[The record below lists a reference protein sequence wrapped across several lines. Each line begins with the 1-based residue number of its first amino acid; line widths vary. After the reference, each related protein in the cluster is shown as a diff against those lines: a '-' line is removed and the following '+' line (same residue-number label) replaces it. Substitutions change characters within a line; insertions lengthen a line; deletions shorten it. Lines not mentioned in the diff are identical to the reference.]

1 MDERNKSFWP
11 VNNMAKLDFLRFLG
25 VILRFIFGLLNK
37 LAKAS
42 KKSVDWIGAQYRAF
56 SLYTIFNYPV
66 GFLILYY
73 LESQE
78 NESLWLRLIACVLC
92 IPLLFH
98 AYWPQKLKYYLPLY
112 WHLTLVYCT
121 PFLGAVML
129 LRNGLSMEW
138 QLNILLGFFIFILLV
153 DWLTFL
159 LLISLGFLLGI
170 IFYCFTGGSLQ
181 EFIFNAQFE
190 SFSFIWYL
198 YFYAVLIG
206 AVFARNREKIK
217 DVKLEALKSLAYS
230 IAHEMRTPLAS
241 IAAGASNLG
250 KFLPIYDKAY
260 LLAVEAEL
268 MPPQINPRQHERI
281 KDIPTIMEK
290 VSYNAQ
296 NIIDMLLMKV
306 REPQTIELDQCS
318 MSKCISTALEQY
330 PLRTREHSAIQWNGV
345 KDFIFLGKEEMFL
358 HIFFNLLK
366 NSLHQIYFV
375 QNGKINIWTDANE
388 THNLLHFKDN
398 GKGISKKILTNIFDR
413 FVSGTEFGTGM
424 GLAYC
429 KMAMNSFGGDIECN
443 SAEGSGAEFI
453 MSFPKISEA

>member
-1 MDERNKSFWP
+1 MSLF
-11 VNNMAKLDFLRFLG
+11 
-25 VILRFIFGLLNK
+25 FGATPMFFFDLIYK
-37 LAKAS
+37 IAKAS
-42 KKSVDWIGAQYRAF
+42 KKSVDQFGAQYRTF
-56 SLYTIFNYPV
+56 GIFTILNYPI

-78 NESLWLRLIACVLC
+78 NESLWLRLIACIICLP
-92 IPLLFH
+92 ILFH
-98 AYWPQKLKYYLPLY
+98 AHWPKKAKFYLPLY
-112 WHLTLVYCT
+112 WHISLLYCI
-121 PFLGAVML
+121 PFFATAML

-138 QLNILLGFFIFILLV
+138 MLNSLLGVFIFVLLV
-153 DWLTFL
+153 DWFTFL
-159 LLISLGFLLGI
+159 VLISLGAVLGTL
-170 IFYCFTGGSLQ
+170 FYSFTGGSL
-181 EFIFNAQFE
+181 EIILLNAKFDS
-190 SFSFIWYL
+190 SFSLILYL

-206 AVFARNREKIK
+206 ALFARNREKINE
-217 DVKLEALKSLAYS
+217 VKLQALKSLAYS

-268 MPPQINPRQHERI
+268 MPPQINPRQHDRI
-281 KDIPTIMEK
+281 KDIPAIMEK

-306 REPQTIELDQCS
+306 REAQTIELEQCS
-318 MSKCISTALEQY
+318 MSKCINAALEQY
-330 PLRTREHSAIQWNGV
+330 PLRTREHSAIRWNNV
-345 KDFIFLGKEEMFL
+345 KDFNFLGKEEMFL

-375 QNGKINIWTDANE
+375 QNGTIDIWTDASE

-443 SAEGSGAEFI
+443 SSEGSGAEFV
-453 MSFPKISEA
+453 MSFPKVNDGASA

>member
-1 MDERNKSFWP
+1 MRLFSGATPMFFFELIYK
-11 VNNMAKLDFLRFLG
+11 
-25 VILRFIFGLLNK
+25 I
-37 LAKAS
+37 AKAS
-42 KKSVDWIGAQYRAF
+42 KKSVDQFGAQYRTF
-56 SLYTIFNYPV
+56 GIFTIFNYPI

-78 NESLWLRLIACVLC
+78 NESLWLRLVACIICLP
-92 IPLLFH
+92 ILFH
-98 AYWPQKLKYYLPLY
+98 AHWPKKAKFYLPLY
-112 WHLTLVYCT
+112 WHMSLLYCI
-121 PFLGAVML
+121 PFFATAML

-138 QLNILLGFFIFILLV
+138 MLNSLLGVFIFVLLV
-153 DWLTFL
+153 DWFTFL
-159 LLISLGFLLGI
+159 VLISLGVVLGT
-170 IFYCFTGGSLQ
+170 IFYSLTGGSL
-181 EFIFNAQFE
+181 EIILLNAKFDS
-190 SFSFIWYL
+190 SFSLILYL
-198 YFYAVLIG
+198 YFYAILIG
-206 AVFARNREKIK
+206 ALFARNREKINE
-217 DVKLEALKSLAYS
+217 VKLQALKSLAYS

-260 LLAVEAEL
+260 LLAVEAQL
-268 MPPQINPRQHERI
+268 MPAQINPKQHDRI
-281 KDIPTIMEK
+281 KDIPAIMEK

-306 REPQTIELDQCS
+306 REAQAIELDQCS
-318 MSKCISTALEQY
+318 MAKCISTALEQY
-330 PLRTREHSAIQWNGV
+330 PLRTREHSAIHWHNV
-345 KDFIFLGKEEMFL
+345 KDFNFLGKEEMFL

-375 QNGKINIWTDANE
+375 QNGTINIWTDANE

-443 SAEGSGAEFI
+443 SSEGSGAEFI
-453 MSFPKISEA
+453 MSFPKITDTHVN

>member
-1 MDERNKSFWP
+1 M
-11 VNNMAKLDFLRFLG
+11 
-25 VILRFIFGLLNK
+25 RFIFDLFNK

-42 KKSVDWIGAQYRAF
+42 QKSVDQFGAQYRAF
-56 SLYTIFNYPV
+56 GLYTIINYPV

-78 NESLWLRLIACVLC
+78 NESLWLRLIACMLC
-92 IPLLFH
+92 LPLLFH
-98 AYWPQKLKYYLPLY
+98 AYWPQRIKYYLPLY
-112 WHLTLVYCT
+112 WHITLVYCM

-129 LRNGLSMEW
+129 LRNSLSLEW
-138 QLNILLGFFIFILLV
+138 QLNILLGFFVFILLV
-153 DWLTFL
+153 NWLTFL

-170 IFYCFTGGSLQ
+170 VFYCFTGGSLQ
-181 EFIFNAQFE
+181 VFLLNARFE

-198 YFYAVLIG
+198 YFYAILIG
-206 AVFARNREKIK
+206 AFFARNREKIK
-217 DVKLEALKSLAYS
+217 EVKLEALKSLAYS

-260 LLAVEAEL
+260 LLAVEAKL
-268 MPPQINPRQHERI
+268 MPPQINLKQHDRI
-281 KDIPTIMEK
+281 KDIPAIMEK

-306 REPQTIELDQCS
+306 REAQDIELEKCS
-318 MSKCISTALEQY
+318 MSKCVNTALEQY
-330 PLRTREHSAIQWNGV
+330 PLSAREHSLIKRHNV

-375 QNGKINIWTDANE
+375 QNGTIDIWTEFTE
-388 THNLLHFKDN
+388 THNLLYFKDN

-443 SAEGSGAEFI
+443 SSEGCGAEFV
-453 MSFPKISEA
+453 MSFPRIKGTTQATQAKTQLKEAQI